1 MSIAAVGNYDVK
13 VMQCTVDQFLDC
25 SVLGCWLLQ
34 LLLLELL
41 VRRMILF
48 AQMILLGFTLIC
60 TGNIV
65 TMSCIKVHGWL
76 AATG

>member
-1 MSIAAVGNYDVK
+1 MSSAAVGNYDVK
-13 VMQCTVDQFLDC
+13 VMQCTVDQFLDS

-65 TMSCIKVHGWL
+65 IMSRIKVHGWL